1 MIGAMPMPA
10 DFPYAE
16 VLRKGQPVHTPTD
29 DFRLKH
35 PSMPAGRRAKIFSP
49 FDALK
54 GFNEAVASKEVL
66 YELRRQLSEG
76 EIEELD
82 RRLNILHALTQTH
95 ALAKQNC
102 VMATAVFFVPCRD
115 SDNASYGSGGQYVT
129 VTGRV
134 WQVNR
139 QFLLLDERKI
149 ALRDLTSLENAFTE
163 EGRELFA
170 ETFEEAAP

>member
-1 MIGAMPMPA
+1 MTATALNPALPVFPVIGYMPMPA

-35 PSMPAGRRAKIFSP
+35 PSMPAGRRAKLFSP

-66 YELRRQLSEG
+66 YEMRRQLSEG

-95 ALAKQNC
+95 ALAKRNC
-102 VMATAVFFVPCRD
+102 VMATAVWPSWATRL
-115 SDNASYGSGGQYVT
+115 T
-129 VTGRV
+129 RPLM
-134 WQVNR
+134 R
-139 QFLLLDERKI
+139 Q
-149 ALRDLTSLENAFTE
+149 
-163 EGRELFA
+163 
-170 ETFEEAAP
+170 APSKRLYSV

>member
-1 MIGAMPMPA
+1 MPA

-66 YELRRQLSEG
+66 YEMRRQLS
-76 EIEELD
+76 
-82 RRLNILHALTQTH
+82 
-95 ALAKQNC
+95 
-102 VMATAVFFVPCRD
+102 
-115 SDNASYGSGGQYVT
+115 
-129 VTGRV
+129 
-134 WQVNR
+134 
-139 QFLLLDERKI
+139 
-149 ALRDLTSLENAFTE
+149 
-163 EGRELFA
+163 
-170 ETFEEAAP
+170 